1 MDERQFVAGSQATWN
16 RLAEAAERS
25 SRHGAASLGAHD
37 LKRMHED
44 YRTAAADLA
53 YAQTHF
59 RGSAASAHLNALV
72 ARAHAELYSAPQGRI
87 SAVWRFLASGY
98 PRLVRRR
105 WRPIVLASAVLL
117 AAALSGFAASYANP
131 SLARVMVPAQV
142 RDLVPEVGRS
152 ERALVSPAE
161 SPVMSAAITVNNIR
175 VSFLAFAGGMTYGLL
190 TVYALLM
197 NGAMLGVLAG
207 TAHQAGA
214 AFDFWVL
221 IVPHGALELP
231 AIVLAGGSGLLL
243 AGALLFPGDLPRGA
257 ALRAVTDDALKL
269 ALGAIPLLVIAGFI
283 EGFVTPRAYG
293 TELKLAVG
301 LISAVLLTAY
311 IALPGRRTETAA
323 READAESSELS
334 APRIRIL

>member
-1 MDERQFVAGSQATWN
+1 MDERQFVAGSQPTWN
-16 RLAEAAERS
+16 RLAQAVERS
-25 SRHGAASLGAHD
+25 SKHGAASLGAHD

-59 RGSAASAHLNALV
+59 RRSAATAHLNALV
-72 ARAHAELYSAPQGRI
+72 ARAHAELYSAPQGRL
-87 SAVWRFLASGY
+87 SAMWRFLATGY

-105 WRPIVLASAVLL
+105 WRPVMFAAVLL
-117 AAALSGFAASYANP
+117 VIAGVAGFVASYTNP
-131 SLARVMVPAQV
+131 ALARVMVPAQV
-142 RDLVPEVGRS
+142 RDIVPEDGRG
-152 ERALVSPAE
+152 EQALVSPAE
-161 SPVMSAAITVNNIR
+161 SPLMSAAITVNNVR

-207 TAHQAGA
+207 TAHQAGT

-231 AIVLAGGSGLLL
+231 AIALAGGSGLLL

-257 ALRAVTDDALKL
+257 ALRSVTDDALKL
-269 ALGAIPLLVIAGFI
+269 ALGAVPLLIVAGLI
-283 EGFVTPRAYG
+283 EGFITPRPYG
-293 TELKLAVG
+293 VELKLAVG
-301 LISAVLLTAY
+301 LASAVLLAAY
-311 IALPGRRTETAA
+311 IALPGRRATDARAA
-323 READAESSELS
+323 QGSMPAELLP
-334 APRIRIL
+334 PRVRLL

>member
-1 MDERQFVAGSQATWN
+1 MDERQFVTGSQATWS
-16 RLAEAAERS
+16 RLAGSVERS
-25 SRHGAASLGAHD
+25 SKHGPASLGAQD

-59 RGSAASAHLNALV
+59 PRSAATAHLNALV
-72 ARAHAELYSAPQGRI
+72 ARAHAELYSAPQGRVA
-87 SAVWRFLASGY
+87 AVWRFLVSGY

-105 WRPIVLASAVLL
+105 WRPVLLASALL
-117 AAALSGFAASYANP
+117 VASALSGFAASYVDPA
-131 SLARVMVPAQV
+131 LARVMVPAQV

-152 ERALVSPAE
+152 EQALVSPAE
-161 SPVMSAAITVNNIR
+161 SPIMSAAITVNNVR
-175 VSFLAFAGGMTYGLL
+175 VSFMAFAGGMTYGLL

-207 TAHQAGA
+207 VAQQAGA
-214 AFDFWVL
+214 GFDFWVL

-231 AIVLAGGSGLLL
+231 AIALAGGSGLLL
-243 AGALLFPGDLPRGA
+243 ASALLFPGDLPRGA

-269 ALGAIPLLVIAGFI
+269 ALGAVPLLVIAGLI
-283 EGFVTPRAYG
+283 EGYITPQDYG

-301 LISAVLLTAY
+301 LVSAVLLTAY
-311 IALPGRRTETAA
+311 IAIPGRRGRPAPAA
-323 READAESSELS
+323 AAAELAEL
-334 APRIRIL
+334 AEPRVRIL